1 MKVKSVSAFAL
12 VAGIALLFSN
22 CDGDKSSSGVVNQ
35 SSELPGKPV
44 YENNC
49 SACHGMKGEGDGP
62 AGAALNPKPRNY
74 AKDGFKY
81 GSSIEEVK
89 TTVRDG
95 IEETAM
101 ASYAEVLTDE
111 QITQVAEY
119 VKWLASRSAE

>member
-1 MKVKSVSAFAL
+1 MKVKSVGAL
-12 VAGIALLFSN
+12 ALLAGITLLFSY
-22 CDGDKSSSGVVNQ
+22 CDGDKSSSGV
-35 SSELPGKPV
+35 SGKPDELPGKPV
-44 YENNC
+44 YESNC

-81 GSSIEEVK
+81 GSSLEEVK
-89 TTVRDG
+89 TTIRDG

-111 QITQVAEY
+111 QITQVAQY
-119 VKWLASRSAE
+119 VKWLASQSAE

>member
-1 MKVKSVSAFAL
+1 MKVKSISALAL
-12 VAGIALLFSN
+12 VAGITLFFSH
-22 CDGDKSSSGVVNQ
+22 CDGSKSSTSTSNKPA
-35 SSELPGKPV
+35 ELPGKPV
-44 YENNC
+44 YESNC

-81 GSSIEEVK
+81 GSSLEEVK

-101 ASYAEVLTDE
+101 ASYADVLTDE

-119 VKWLASRSAE
+119 VKWLASQSAE

>member
-1 MKVKSVSAFAL
+1 MKVKSLGALALAAGVS
-12 VAGIALLFSN
+12 LLFSY
-22 CDGDKSSSGVVNQ
+22 CDGKKNSSTGLSKPG
-35 SSELPGKPV
+35 ELPGKPV
-44 YENNC
+44 YESNC

-62 AGAALNPKPRNY
+62 AGASLNPRPRNY

-81 GSSIEEVK
+81 GSSLEEVK

-101 ASYAEVLTDE
+101 ASYADVLTDE